1 MSEPEPQPPKKVRPS
16 TKTAWDIINNK
27 DKWSKATIEA
37 LTPSERKLLAG
48 LVTKV
53 CKNKVDVQTG
63 LLPLLLPYL
72 SQ

>member
-1 MSEPEPQPPKKVRPS
+1 MSEPKKRPS
-16 TKTAWDIINNK
+16 TGTAWAIIK
-27 DKWSKATIEA
+27 DKNKWNKATIEA
-37 LTPSERKLLAG
+37 LTPAERRLLAG

-63 LLPLLLPYL
+63 LLPILLPYL